1 VYQLLLGHYPDTN
14 AIYSDTD
21 AIASFQEN
29 RKGRE
34 PPVLSLFSGFHCRQ
48 DKTAEAVV
56 VAVVSISLVKPSTT
70 CQNRVLDRGK
80 PMGLVA
86 KANLSPQERAE
97 FEVLESMGEDI
108 EGCLML
114 RFECG
119 WTALQIA
126 LEMRDDPSI
135 IHGLAAVNADM
146 NAVMPIGT
154 SPLVFA
160 LMNTKIKSAR
170 ALIACGANV
179 NDRDSPLLYA
189 VTAEDEET
197 IKTLI
202 ERGANVNDGGRCGM
216 TPLHAACQIQG
227 GGREKI
233 IRMLIEAG
241 ADRTLRNASG
251 ETAAD
256 LFPSLPS
263 ILSDIEAASLIKKY
277 GDGANR
283 SGRKG
288 GAL

>member
-1 VYQLLLGHYPDTN
+1 
-14 AIYSDTD
+14 
-21 AIASFQEN
+21 
-29 RKGRE
+29 
-34 PPVLSLFSGFHCRQ
+34 
-48 DKTAEAVV
+48 
-56 VAVVSISLVKPSTT
+56 
-70 CQNRVLDRGK
+70 
-80 PMGLVA
+80 
-86 KANLSPQERAE
+86 
-97 FEVLESMGEDI
+97 
-108 EGCLML
+108 
-114 RFECG
+114 
-119 WTALQIA
+119 
-126 LEMRDDPSI
+126 MRDDPSI

-202 ERGANVNDGGRCGM
+202 ERGANVNDGGRCSM

-256 LFPSLPS
+256 LFPSLPN
-263 ILSDIEAASLIKKY
+263 ILSDIEAASLIQKY

-288 GAL
+288 AAL